1 MIGKRVKVMVYR
13 PLGSKHPKFSEILY
27 PINYGF
33 VPNTLAEDGEEID
46 AYIVGVDFPVEE
58 FIGNVIAVII
68 RKNDVEN
75 KLVVAPDNT
84 SFTKDEI
91 YKQVLFQERFFDFEV
106 LIK

>member
-1 MIGKRVKVMVYR
+1 MDR
-13 PLGSKHPKFSEILY
+13 PLGSKHPKFSELVY
-27 PINYGF
+27 PLNYGF

-46 AYIVGVDFPVEE
+46 AYIVGVNYPVEE
-58 FIGNVIAVII
+58 FTGNVIAVII
-68 RKNDVEN
+68 RKNDVEE

-91 YKQVLFQERFFDFEV
+91 YKRVLFQERFFDFEV

>member
-1 MIGKRVKVMVYR
+1 V
-13 PLGSKHPKFSEILY
+13 
-27 PINYGF
+27 NY
-33 VPNTLAEDGEEID
+33 
-46 AYIVGVDFPVEE
+46 PVEE
-58 FIGNVIAVII
+58 FTGNLIAVII
-68 RKNDVEN
+68 RKNDVED